1 MCWLLLDEKGRGDYL
16 DVLGRGVPVSSPYPH
31 IYLELASLEY
41 ASSRRM
47 LYVKRLTN
55 LLRMSKNLKAG
66 R

>member
-1 MCWLLLDEKGRGDYL
+1 MSWLLLDEEGGGDYL
-16 DVLGRGVPVSSPYPH
+16 DVLGKGVPVSSLYTH

-41 ASSRRM
+41 ASSRRI

>member
-1 MCWLLLDEKGRGDYL
+1 MLLDEEGRGALL
-16 DVLGRGVPVSSPYPH
+16 DVFGKEVPVSSPYSH

-47 LYVKRLTN
+47 LYMKRLTN